1 MYKNLST
8 IAILFNDCRLGV
20 SLLLLATATAAAYEY
35 RAGSELPLYASKR
48 RKAQK

>member
-1 MYKNLST
+1 VYKNLST

-20 SLLLLATATAAAYEY
+20 SLLATATAAAYEY